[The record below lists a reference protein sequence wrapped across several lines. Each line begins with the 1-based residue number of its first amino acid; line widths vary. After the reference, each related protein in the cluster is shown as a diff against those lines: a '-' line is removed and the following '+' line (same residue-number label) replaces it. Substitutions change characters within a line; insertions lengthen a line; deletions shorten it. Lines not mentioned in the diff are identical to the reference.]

1 MTSPERIAKVSLPMR
16 TSPVPSTT
24 SKRCAAGPVAA
35 YSGGRGR
42 SSTSAMLMMFLV
54 MLVNSPIRSASAR
67 VALAPLAHCRNDRT
81 HALAAVGQLV
91 LEPGRML
98 AVEAPRDQSLLLQRL
113 EARGKRVG
121 RHAGERVLQILE
133 ALRALDQ
140 QIAQDENRPALADQ
154 VERARDRAPGLVGI
168 GLLWHRPKIAA

>member
-1 MTSPERIAKVSLPMR
+1 MRLPIAPTR
-16 TSPVPSTT
+16 A

-54 MLVNSPIRSASAR
+54 MLVNSPMRSASAR
-67 VALAPLAHCRNDRT
+67 VAFAPLAHCRNDRT
-81 HALAAVGQLV
+81 HALAAIGELV

-98 AVEAPRDQSLLLQRL
+98 AVQAPRDQPLFLQCL
-113 EARGKRVG
+113 EASGKRVG
-121 RHAGERVLQILE
+121 RRAGERVLQVLE
-133 ALRALDQ
+133 ALRALQQ
-140 QIAQDENRPALADQ
+140 QIAQDEKRPALADQ

-168 GLLWHRPKIAA
+168 GLLRHRPKIAT